1 MSLRTKSYSDGTKK
15 FRHHFFKKWIL
26 WSLSFTYLHIHTI
39 FNCMWRG
46 KTGTT
51 ASKSSQISHSKEVKL
66 HEQLLITPKVSER
79 PTTIITISREERKAL
94 RFGMQ
99 SREDTA
105 AKWSLAEG
113 LKLLSSQEA
122 PVRTNAVLFLLHEI
136 FWWRILW
143 NPDIPE
149 SKELLIKM
157 AESHRKARGLKYF

>member
-1 MSLRTKSYSDGTKK
+1 
-15 FRHHFFKKWIL
+15 
-26 WSLSFTYLHIHTI
+26 
-39 FNCMWRG
+39 MWRG

-105 AKWSLAEG
+105 AK
-113 LKLLSSQEA
+113 
-122 PVRTNAVLFLLHEI
+122 
-136 FWWRILW
+136 
-143 NPDIPE
+143 
-149 SKELLIKM
+149 
-157 AESHRKARGLKYF
+157 